1 MKRAVAAL
9 AASALVLSLA
19 AACQRRDEVADA
31 PEATPV
37 GAEEAPAGPGDQPL
51 TYSRETAY
59 ADVSLTL
66 PEAIAAYPDLHAAIY
81 GEEVRG
87 LREFLE
93 GAQSD
98 HTEFTS
104 EEGGLPPYE
113 QAIVY
118 EAAGESA
125 RLFSLSET
133 ISEYTGGAHGM
144 QAFSGVLWD
153 KTTDR
158 RIQPAALF
166 RQGADL
172 SALDRALCGA
182 INEART
188 DLTGQASALTVGDDD
203 AAWACPRAIETP
215 FVLAASTTGGRAG
228 GLEFLIGPY
237 QVGPYAEGSYRIVV
251 PQAAFRGLLNQAY
264 AGEFAGAPQRVGD
277 VTPREP
283 VTQAR

>member
-1 MKRAVAAL
+1 MKPVLYAL
-9 AASALVLSLA
+9 AALTLVA
-19 AACQRRDEVADA
+19 GCQRRDEAADA
-31 PEATPV
+31 PDATPV
-37 GAEEAPAGPGDQPL
+37 TGAAETPADQAAPL

-59 ADVSLTL
+59 ATVELQL

-98 HTEFTS
+98 HTEFTG
-104 EEGGLPPYE
+104 EDGGLPPYE
-113 QAIVY
+113 QTIVY
-118 EAAGESA
+118 EPAGESA
-125 RLFSLSET
+125 RLFSLRET
-133 ISEYTGGAHGM
+133 SSEYTGGAHGM
-144 QAFSGVLWD
+144 SGFSGVLWD

-158 RIQPAALF
+158 RIEPVTLF
-166 RQGADL
+166 RTGADMA
-172 SALDRALCGA
+172 ALDRALCDA
-182 INEART
+182 INAARA
-188 DLTGQASALTVGDDD
+188 DLVGEPSTLTMTETNG
-203 AAWACPRAIETP
+203 WSCPRAIETP
-215 FVLAASTTGGRAG
+215 FVLAPSTTQGRAG

-237 QVGPYAEGSYRIVV
+237 IVGPYAEGSYQIVV

>member
-1 MKRAVAAL
+1 MKPVLYAL
-9 AASALVLSLA
+9 AALTLVA
-19 AACQRRDEVADA
+19 GCQRRDEAADA
-31 PEATPV
+31 PDATPV
-37 GAEEAPAGPGDQPL
+37 TGAAETPADQAAPL

-59 ADVSLTL
+59 ATVELQL

-98 HTEFTS
+98 HTEFTG
-104 EEGGLPPYE
+104 EDGGLPPYE
-113 QAIVY
+113 QTIVY
-118 EAAGESA
+118 EPAGESA
-125 RLFSLSET
+125 RLFSLRET
-133 ISEYTGGAHGM
+133 SSEYTGGAHGM
-144 QAFSGVLWD
+144 SGFSGVLWD

-158 RIQPAALF
+158 RIEPATLF
-166 RQGADL
+166 RTGADMA
-172 SALDRALCGA
+172 ALDRVLCDA
-182 INEART
+182 INAARA
-188 DLTGQASALTVGDDD
+188 DLVGEPSTLTMTETNG
-203 AAWACPRAIETP
+203 WSCPRAIETP
-215 FVLAASTTGGRAG
+215 FVLAPSTTQGRAG

-237 QVGPYAEGSYRIVV
+237 IVGPYAEGSYQIVV

>member
-1 MKRAVAAL
+1 MKPVLYAL
-9 AASALVLSLA
+9 AALTLVA
-19 AACQRRDEVADA
+19 GCQRRDEAADA
-31 PEATPV
+31 PDATPV
-37 GAEEAPAGPGDQPL
+37 TGAAETPADQAAPL

-59 ADVSLTL
+59 ATVELQL

-98 HTEFTS
+98 HTEFTG
-104 EEGGLPPYE
+104 EDGGLPPYE
-113 QAIVY
+113 QTIVY
-118 EAAGESA
+118 EPAGESA
-125 RLFSLSET
+125 RLFSLRET
-133 ISEYTGGAHGM
+133 SSEYTGGAHGM
-144 QAFSGVLWD
+144 SGFSGVLWD

-158 RIQPAALF
+158 RIEPVTLF
-166 RQGADL
+166 RTGADMA
-172 SALDRALCGA
+172 ALDRALCDA
-182 INEART
+182 INAARA
-188 DLTGQASALTVGDDD
+188 DLVGEPSTLTMTETTGWS
-203 AAWACPRAIETP
+203 CPRAIETP
-215 FVLAASTTGGRAG
+215 FVLAPSTTQGRAG

-237 QVGPYAEGSYRIVV
+237 IVGPYAEGSYQIVV

>member
-1 MKRAVAAL
+1 MKPVLYAL
-9 AASALVLSLA
+9 AALTLVA
-19 AACQRRDEVADA
+19 GCQRRDEAADA
-31 PEATPV
+31 PDATPV
-37 GAEEAPAGPGDQPL
+37 TGAAETPADQAAPL

-59 ADVSLTL
+59 ATVELQL

-98 HTEFTS
+98 HTEFTG
-104 EEGGLPPYE
+104 EDGGLPPYD
-113 QAIVY
+113 QTIVY
-118 EAAGESA
+118 EPAGESA
-125 RLFSLSET
+125 RLFSLRET
-133 ISEYTGGAHGM
+133 SSEYTGGAHGM
-144 QAFSGVLWD
+144 LGFSGVLWD

-158 RIQPAALF
+158 RIEPVTLF
-166 RQGADL
+166 RTGADMA
-172 SALDRALCGA
+172 ALDRALCDA
-182 INEART
+182 INAARA
-188 DLTGQASALTVGDDD
+188 DLVGEPSTLTMTETNG
-203 AAWACPRAIETP
+203 WSCPRAIETP
-215 FVLAASTTGGRAG
+215 FVLAPSTTQGRAG

-237 QVGPYAEGSYRIVV
+237 IVGPYAEGSYQIVV